1 MLKPA
6 GTLSLA
12 SGSLSACAGI
22 GGGATG
28 ASLAAAS
35 PSGRPI
41 RGDPGGSGWAA
52 GAAPAAGA
60 AAGCCAAADNVNA
73 PKKAPASNMLRD
85 ADEIPIME
93 ISPKRKPSSR
103 RRRAGG
109 FSDSQSVNLPEQK
122 QYETVPRT
130 LTPRLIAPARTRPLP
145 PLAPSSQSCNP
156 DQSPCPD

>member
-28 ASLAAAS
+28 ASLEAAS

-73 PKKAPASNMLRD
+73 PKKAPASSMLRD
-85 ADEIPIME
+85 ADQISIMVS
-93 ISPKRKPSSR
+93 SPKRKPSSR
-103 RRRAGG
+103 RWRARG
-109 FSDSQSVNLPEQK
+109 FSDSHSPNLAEQK
-122 QYETVPRT
+122 QSER
-130 LTPRLIAPARTRPLP
+130 RPAT
-145 PLAPSSQSCNP
+145 S
-156 DQSPCPD
+156 D